1 MTHVKRLLIGACL
14 IAIVVF
20 AAWRGNQFQ
29 TAQMAPKQ
37 PAVSEAN
44 VQLLPSDA
52 MPPAPLPAATSEY
65 YQPTDCTELIPGSQL
80 AGIFRAAEIYA
91 GFPSSRPVEQ
101 DIQLLAANVLPGP
114 FLKST
119 QSSWMNSGS
128 PNRRSTSVKVIE
140 CYAGDQDNLIQLLS
154 VILRINSVDGVGYKR
169 ADTVSYDMSVVRTA
183 ERYVVVSIV
192 PKGMYGGGGDAA
204 AD

>member
-37 PAVSEAN
+37 PAVSEAK
-44 VQLLPSDA
+44 VQLLPPDA
-52 MPPAPLPAATSEY
+52 MPPAPLPTATSKY
-65 YQPTDCTELIPGSQL
+65 YQPTDCSDIIPASQL
-80 AGIFRAAEIYA
+80 AGVFRAAEIYA
-91 GFPSSRPVEQ
+91 GFPSSRPAKQ
-101 DIQLLAANVLPGP
+101 DVQLLATHVLPGP

-128 PNRRSTSVKVIE
+128 PNRRSTGVKVIE
-140 CYAGDQDNLIQLLS
+140 CSAGDQDNLIQLLS
-154 VILRINSVDGVGYKR
+154 VVLRISSVDGVGYKR
-169 ADTVSYDMSVVRTA
+169 SDTVSYDMSVVRTA
-183 ERYVVVSIV
+183 ERYVAVSIV

-204 AD
+204 AN